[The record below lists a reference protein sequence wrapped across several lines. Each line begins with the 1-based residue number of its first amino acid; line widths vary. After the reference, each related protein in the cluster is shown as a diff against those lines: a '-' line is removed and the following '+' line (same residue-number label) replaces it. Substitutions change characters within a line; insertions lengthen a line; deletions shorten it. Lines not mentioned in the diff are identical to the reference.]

1 MKTKKECIDILK
13 MHAAELK
20 LKFGI
25 VSMRLFGSVATGD
38 NHEGSDVDLLVEM
51 PASFHNACN
60 ATDYLEELLGC
71 EVDLIRKGSRL
82 SPSFLQMIQKY
93 GIDIYTFRN

>member
-1 MKTKKECIDILK
+1 MKTRTECIGILK

-20 LKFGI
+20 QKFGI
-25 VSMRLFGSVATGD
+25 VSMRLFGSVASGN
-38 NHEGSDVDLLVEM
+38 NHEGSDVDLYVEM

-60 ATDYLEELLGC
+60 AIDYLEDLLGC

-82 SPSFLQMIQKY
+82 NPAFLQMIQKY
-93 GIDIYTFRN
+93 GIDIYTAA